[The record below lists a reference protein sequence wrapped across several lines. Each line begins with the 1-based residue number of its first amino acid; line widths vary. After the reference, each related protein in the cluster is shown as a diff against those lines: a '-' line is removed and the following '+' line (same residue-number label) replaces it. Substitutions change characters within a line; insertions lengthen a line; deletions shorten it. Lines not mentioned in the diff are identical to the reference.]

1 MLPAKED
8 REGIGDREK
17 YTSGNEDAGGA
28 AGVGGRGID
37 RESREKRKISDV
49 NGTTAQYTLPRERW
63 SPWQH
68 SAPAFSCKR
77 WGLLTA
83 RVVF

>member
-28 AGVGGRGID
+28 AGGGRAGNL
-37 RESREKRKISDV
+37 RA
-49 NGTTAQYTLPRERW
+49 G
-63 SPWQH
+63 
-68 SAPAFSCKR
+68 
-77 WGLLTA
+77 
-83 RVVF
+83 RVAHR